1 MSKKISTLAAGNL
14 VKLNENGAAK
24 KFIFL
29 EHNHYGKG
37 EVTLF
42 RKDTAGFRAFAPSDG
57 SSYNVYNG
65 CSLDDFCNVEFVGR
79 LDPVIQACL
88 IPVPIPTI
96 RGHVYGEWDATV
108 QTIYRRGFSL
118 SCTEVGLSGA
128 GTEGKKFSYFSS
140 NANRIAYHDETTK
153 AVSWWLR
160 SSSSGGYRY
169 AFFVYADGSVS
180 SDRAYYAY
188 CCARPAL
195 ALSSEILV
203 SDSPD
208 SSGCYTIEDAVI
220 AGEQYQKVN
229 GVWRRMC

>member
-1 MSKKISTLAAGNL
+1 M
-14 VKLNENGAAK
+14 KLNENGAAK

-29 EHNHYGKG
+29 QHNHYGKG
-37 EVTLF
+37 EVTLL
-42 RKDTAGFRAFAPSDG
+42 RKDTAGFRAFAPG
-57 SSYNVYNG
+57 SSCYNVYNG
-65 CSLDDFCNVEFVGR
+65 ASLDDFCNVEFIGR

-88 IPVPIPTI
+88 IAVPIPTI
-96 RGHVYGEWDATV
+96 RGHVQGTWDATV
-108 QTIYRRGFSL
+108 QTLQRRGFSL

-128 GTEGKKFSYFSS
+128 GTEGTKFNYFSS
-140 NANRIAYHDETTK
+140 DANRIAYHDETTT
-153 AVSWWLR
+153 AVYWWLR
-160 SSSSGGYRY
+160 SSNSNDY
-169 AFFVYADGSVS
+169 
-180 SDRAYYAY
+180 YYAY
-188 CCARPAL
+188 SVSTDGSLNSNFAFNALLCARGAL

>member
-1 MSKKISTLAAGNL
+1 M
-14 VKLNENGAAK
+14 KLNENGVAK

-42 RKDTAGFRAFAPSDG
+42 RKDTAGFRAFAPG
-57 SSYNVYNG
+57 SSCYNVYNG
-65 CSLDDFCNVEFVGR
+65 ASLDDFCNVEFIGR

-88 IPVPIPTI
+88 IAVPIPTI
-96 RGHVYGEWDATV
+96 RGHVNGTWDATV
-108 QTIYRRGFSL
+108 QTLQRRGFSL

-128 GTEGKKFSYFSS
+128 GTEGKKFSYFGS
-140 NANRIAYHDETTK
+140 NANRIAYHDETTT
-153 AVSWWLR
+153 AVYWWLR
-160 SSSSGGYRY
+160 SSYS
-169 AFFVYADGSVS
+169 DGN
-180 SDRAYYAY
+180 DRAYSVDSDGSLSYYAGACNASY
-188 CCARPAL
+188 CARPAL
-195 ALSSEILV
+195 ALSSELLV

>member
-1 MSKKISTLAAGNL
+1 M
-14 VKLNENGAAK
+14 KLNENGAAK

-29 EHNHYGKG
+29 QHNHYGKG
-37 EVTLF
+37 EVTLL
-42 RKDTAGFRAFAPSDG
+42 RKDSAGFRAFAPGS

-65 CSLDDFCNVEFVGR
+65 CSLDDFCNVEFIGR
-79 LDPVIQACL
+79 LDPVIRACL
-88 IPVPIPTI
+88 IDVPIPTI
-96 RGHVYGEWDATV
+96 RGHVNGTWDATV
-108 QTIYRRGFSL
+108 QTLYRKGFSL
-118 SCTEVGLSGA
+118 SGTEVGSGGS
-128 GTEGKKFSYFSS
+128 GTEGTKFSYFGS
-140 NANRIAYHDETTK
+140 NANRIAYHDETTT

-160 SSSSGGYRY
+160 SSRSGNSGY
-169 AFFVYADGSVS
+169 ASLVDTDGSVI
-180 SDRAYYAY
+180 DRYSAYNAKL
-188 CCARPAL
+188 CARPAL

>member
-37 EVTLF
+37 EVTLL
-42 RKDTAGFRAFAPSDG
+42 RKDTAGFRAFAPSNG

-65 CSLDDFCNVEFVGR
+65 CSLDDFCNVEFIGR

-88 IPVPIPTI
+88 IAVPIPTI
-96 RGHVYGEWDATV
+96 RGHVQGTWDATV
-108 QTIYRRGFSL
+108 QTLQRRGFSL

-128 GTEGKKFSYFSS
+128 GTEGKKFSYFGSD
-140 NANRIAYHDETTK
+140 ANRIAYHDETTT
-153 AVSWWLR
+153 AVYWWLR
-160 SSSSGGYRY
+160 SSYSSDY
-169 AFFVYADGSVS
+169 
-180 SDRAYYAY
+180 DRAYRVSADGGLGDNRVCYASG
-188 CCARPAL
+188 CARPAL
-195 ALSSEILV
+195 ALSSELLV
-203 SDSPD
+203 SNSPD

>member
-29 EHNHYGKG
+29 QHNHYGKG
-37 EVTLF
+37 EVTLL
-42 RKDTAGFRAFAPSDG
+42 RKDSAGFRAFAPGS

-96 RGHVYGEWDATV
+96 RGHVYGEWDSTV
-108 QTIYRRGFSL
+108 QTLYRRGFSL

-140 NANRIAYHDETTK
+140 NANRITYHDETTK
-153 AVSWWLR
+153 AVDWWLR
-160 SSSSGGYRY
+160 SSGSGSSGSG
-169 AFFVYADGSVS
+169 AFRVGAGGGVRSVGAYDA
-180 SDRAYYAY
+180 SD
-188 CCARPAL
+188 CARPAL

>member
-29 EHNHYGKG
+29 QHNHYGKG
-37 EVTLF
+37 EVTLL
-42 RKDTAGFRAFAPSDG
+42 RKDSAGFRAFAPGS

-65 CSLDDFCNVEFVGR
+65 CSLDDFCNVEFIGR
-79 LDPVIQACL
+79 LDPVIRACL
-88 IPVPIPTI
+88 IDVPIPTI
-96 RGHVYGEWDATV
+96 RGHVNGTWDATV
-108 QTIYRRGFSL
+108 QTLYRKGFSL
-118 SCTEVGLSGA
+118 SGTEVGSGGS
-128 GTEGKKFSYFSS
+128 GTEGTKFSYFGS
-140 NANRIAYHDETTK
+140 NANRIAYHDETTT
-153 AVSWWLR
+153 AVYWWLR
-160 SSSSGGYRY
+160 SSYSSNDSI
-169 AFFVYADGSVS
+169 AFSVNTDGSV
-180 SDRAYYAY
+180 RNYGAYYALS
-188 CCARPAL
+188 CARPAL

>member
-1 MSKKISTLAAGNL
+1 M
-14 VKLNENGAAK
+14 KLNENGAAK

-29 EHNHYGKG
+29 QHNHYGKG
-37 EVTLF
+37 EVTLL
-42 RKDTAGFRAFAPSDG
+42 RKDSAGFRAFAPSDG

-88 IPVPIPTI
+88 IPVPIPTL
-96 RGHVYGEWDATV
+96 RGHVSGGWDSTV
-108 QTIYRRGFSL
+108 QTLYRRGFSL

-160 SSSSGGYRY
+160 SSYSSNSIY
-169 AFFVYADGSVS
+169 AYYVDTDGSVRNIS
-180 SDRAYYAY
+180 AYIAYY
-188 CCARPAL
+188 CARPAL

>member
-1 MSKKISTLAAGNL
+1 M
-14 VKLNENGAAK
+14 KLNENGAAK

-29 EHNHYGKG
+29 QHNHYGKG
-37 EVTLF
+37 EVTLL
-42 RKDTAGFRAFAPSDG
+42 RKDTAGFRAFAPG
-57 SSYNVYNG
+57 SSCYNVYNG
-65 CSLDDFCNVEFVGR
+65 ASLDDFCNVEFIGR

-88 IPVPIPTI
+88 IAVPIPTI
-96 RGHVYGEWDATV
+96 RGHVQGTWDATV
-108 QTIYRRGFSL
+108 QTLQRRGFSL

-128 GTEGKKFSYFSS
+128 GTEGTKFNYFSS
-140 NANRIAYHDETTK
+140 DANRIAYHDETTT
-153 AVSWWLR
+153 AVGWWLR
-160 SSSSGGYRY
+160 SSGSGDGNYAYR
-169 AFFVYADGSVS
+169 VYADGSL
-180 SDRAYYAY
+180 YYNYAY
-188 CCARPAL
+188 NAVSCARPAL

>member
-14 VKLNENGAAK
+14 VKLNENGTAK

-96 RGHVYGEWDATV
+96 RGHVYGEWDSTV
-108 QTIYRRGFSL
+108 QTLYRRGFSL

-153 AVSWWLR
+153 AVYWWLR
-160 SSSSGGYRY
+160 SSYSRGDRACDVRAG
-169 AFFVYADGSVS
+169 GSVS
-180 SDRAYYAY
+180 DDRASNAYY
-188 CCARPAL
+188 CARPAL

>member
-1 MSKKISTLAAGNL
+1 M
-14 VKLNENGAAK
+14 KLNENGAAK

-29 EHNHYGKG
+29 QHNHYGKG
-37 EVTLF
+37 EVTLL
-42 RKDTAGFRAFAPSDG
+42 RKDSAGFRAFAPGS

-65 CSLDDFCNVEFVGR
+65 CSLDDFCNVEFIGR
-79 LDPVIQACL
+79 LDPVIRACL
-88 IPVPIPTI
+88 IDVPIPTI
-96 RGHVYGEWDATV
+96 RGHVNGTWDATV
-108 QTIYRRGFSL
+108 QTLYRKGFSL
-118 SCTEVGLSGA
+118 SGTEVGSGGS
-128 GTEGKKFSYFSS
+128 GTEGTKFSYFGS
-140 NANRIAYHDETTK
+140 NANRIAYHDETTT

-160 SSSSGGYRY
+160 SSGSSGSSNAYRVNTD
-169 AFFVYADGSVS
+169 ASVS
-180 SDRAYYAY
+180 SSVAYSANY
-188 CCARPAL
+188 CARPAL

>member
-29 EHNHYGKG
+29 QHNHYGKG
-37 EVTLF
+37 EVTLL
-42 RKDTAGFRAFAPSDG
+42 RKDSAGFRAFAPGS

-96 RGHVYGEWDATV
+96 RGHVYGEWDSTV
-108 QTIYRRGFSL
+108 QTLYRRGFSL

-140 NANRIAYHDETTK
+140 NANRITYHDETTK
-153 AVSWWLR
+153 AVVWWLR
-160 SSSSGGYRY
+160 SSGSSGSDGACGVSAVGGVNGYH
-169 AFFVYADGSVS
+169 
-180 SDRAYYAY
+180 RAYYAY
-188 CCARPAL
+188 YCARPAL

>member
-29 EHNHYGKG
+29 QHNHYGKG
-37 EVTLF
+37 EVTLL
-42 RKDTAGFRAFAPSDG
+42 RKDSAGFRAFAPGS

-65 CSLDDFCNVEFVGR
+65 CSLDDFCNVEFIGR
-79 LDPVIQACL
+79 LDPVIRACL
-88 IPVPIPTI
+88 IDVPIPTI
-96 RGHVYGEWDATV
+96 RGHVNGTWDATV
-108 QTIYRRGFSL
+108 QTLYRKGFSL
-118 SCTEVGLSGA
+118 SGTEVGSGGS
-128 GTEGKKFSYFSS
+128 GTEGTKFSYFGS
-140 NANRIAYHDETTK
+140 NANRIAYHDETTT
-153 AVSWWLR
+153 AVVWWLR
-160 SSSSGGYRY
+160 SSYSSYVSIAY
-169 AFFVYADGSVS
+169 NVNTVGSVS
-180 SDRAYYAY
+180 DSGAFNAGD
-188 CCARPAL
+188 CARPAL

>member
-1 MSKKISTLAAGNL
+1 M
-14 VKLNENGAAK
+14 KLNENGAAK

-29 EHNHYGKG
+29 QHNHYGKG
-37 EVTLF
+37 EVTLL
-42 RKDTAGFRAFAPSDG
+42 RKDSAGFRAFAPSDG

-96 RGHVYGEWDATV
+96 RGHVYGEWDSTV
-108 QTIYRRGFSL
+108 QTLYRRGFSL

-140 NANRIAYHDETTK
+140 NATK
-153 AVSWWLR
+153 AVYWWLR
-160 SSSSGGYRY
+160 SSSSSDYNY
-169 AFFVYADGSVS
+169 AYYVSAVGSVNY
-180 SDRAYYAY
+180 DRASNASG
-188 CCARPAL
+188 CARPAL

>member
-1 MSKKISTLAAGNL
+1 M
-14 VKLNENGAAK
+14 KLNENGAAK

-37 EVTLF
+37 EVTLL

-65 CSLDDFCNVEFVGR
+65 CSLDDFCNVEFIGR

-88 IPVPIPTI
+88 IAVPIPTI
-96 RGHVYGEWDATV
+96 RGHVQGTWDATV
-108 QTIYRRGFSL
+108 QTLQRRGFSL

-128 GTEGKKFSYFSS
+128 GTEGKKFSYFGSD
-140 NANRIAYHDETTK
+140 ANRIAYHDETTT
-153 AVSWWLR
+153 AVFWWLR
-160 SSSSGGYRY
+160 SSYSSDYYYGAYY
-169 AFFVYADGSVS
+169 VNTDGSLR
-180 SDRAYYAY
+180 SDYVFNADY
-188 CCARPAL
+188 CARPAL
-195 ALSSEILV
+195 ALSSELLV

>member
-29 EHNHYGKG
+29 QHNHYGKG
-37 EVTLF
+37 EVTLL
-42 RKDTAGFRAFAPSDG
+42 RKDSAGFRAFAPGS

-65 CSLDDFCNVEFVGR
+65 CSLDDFCNVEFIGR
-79 LDPVIQACL
+79 LDPVIRACL
-88 IPVPIPTI
+88 IDVPIPTI
-96 RGHVYGEWDATV
+96 RGHVNGTWDATV
-108 QTIYRRGFSL
+108 QTLYRKGFSL
-118 SCTEVGLSGA
+118 SGTEVGSGGS
-128 GTEGKKFSYFSS
+128 GTEGTKFSYFGS
-140 NANRIAYHDETTK
+140 NANRIAYHDETTT
-153 AVSWWLR
+153 AVIWWLR
-160 SSSSGGYRY
+160 SSRSGNDYDAY
-169 AFFVYADGSVS
+169 IVSTDGSVIN
-180 SDRAYYAY
+180 DRAYNAY
-188 CCARPAL
+188 YCARPAL

>member
-29 EHNHYGKG
+29 QHNHYGKG
-37 EVTLF
+37 EVTLL
-42 RKDTAGFRAFAPSDG
+42 RKDSAGFRAFAPGS

-65 CSLDDFCNVEFVGR
+65 CSLDDFCNVEFIGR
-79 LDPVIQACL
+79 LDPVIRACL
-88 IPVPIPTI
+88 IDVPIPTI
-96 RGHVYGEWDATV
+96 RGHVNGTWDATV
-108 QTIYRRGFSL
+108 QTLYRKGFSL
-118 SCTEVGLSGA
+118 SGTEVGSGGS
-128 GTEGKKFSYFSS
+128 GTEGTKFSYFGS
-140 NANRIAYHDETTK
+140 NANRIAYHDETTT
-153 AVSWWLR
+153 AVDWWLR
-160 SSSSGGYRY
+160 SSSSSNYNRAY
-169 AFFVYADGSVS
+169 YVDADGSVYNS
-180 SDRAYYAY
+180 YAY
-188 CCARPAL
+188 NANYCARPAL

>member
-29 EHNHYGKG
+29 QHNHYGKG
-37 EVTLF
+37 EVTLL
-42 RKDTAGFRAFAPSDG
+42 RKDSAGFRAFAPGS

-65 CSLDDFCNVEFVGR
+65 CSLDDFCNVEFIGR
-79 LDPVIQACL
+79 LDPVIRACL
-88 IPVPIPTI
+88 IDVPIPTI
-96 RGHVYGEWDATV
+96 RGHVNSTWDATV
-108 QTIYRRGFSL
+108 QTLYRKGFSL
-118 SCTEVGLSGA
+118 SGTEVGSGGS
-128 GTEGKKFSYFSS
+128 GTEGTKFSYFGS
-140 NANRIAYHDETTK
+140 NANRIAYHDETTT
-153 AVSWWLR
+153 AVYWWLR
-160 SSSSGGYRY
+160 SSLSGYYSSAYR
-169 AFFVYADGSVS
+169 VNADGGVGDYGGACSAS
-180 SDRAYYAY
+180 L
-188 CCARPAL
+188 CARPAL

>member
-1 MSKKISTLAAGNL
+1 M
-14 VKLNENGAAK
+14 KLNENGAAK

-37 EVTLF
+37 EVTLL

-57 SSYNVYNG
+57 GSYNVYNG
-65 CSLDDFCNVEFVGR
+65 CSLDDFCNVEFIGR

-88 IPVPIPTI
+88 IAVPIPTI
-96 RGHVYGEWDATV
+96 RGHVQGTWDATV
-108 QTIYRRGFSL
+108 QTLQRRGFSL

-128 GTEGKKFSYFSS
+128 GTEGKKFSYFGSD
-140 NANRIAYHDETTK
+140 ANRIAYHDETTT
-153 AVSWWLR
+153 AVYWWLR
-160 SSSSGGYRY
+160 SSYSSSNDYGAASVNTGGGLYSDS
-169 AFFVYADGSVS
+169 VYIANF
-180 SDRAYYAY
+180 
-188 CCARPAL
+188 CARPAL
-195 ALSSEILV
+195 ALSSELLV